1 MTMTIFEKKAL
12 YSFGCPNR
20 EATVER
26 LHMIILLPVVS
37 NNSFLLVHTD
47 IDSTGFVH
55 AYEAKC
61 AKYTVSK
68 SCFIGSTTIENNHYF
83 REFPGYKTD

>member
-26 LHMIILLPVVS
+26 LHMIAVLAPDCETKKLFFNLAVKLSADRALVSLLFPHS
-37 NNSFLLVHTD
+37 PKGNGNLLRSGADH
-47 IDSTGFVH
+47 
-55 AYEAKC
+55 EAG
-61 AKYTVSK
+61 
-68 SCFIGSTTIENNHYF
+68 GSQHL
-83 REFPGYKTD
+83 

>member
-26 LHMIILLPVVS
+26 LHMIAGKVLRS
-37 NNSFLLVHTD
+37 GRGFLCSGQVQTVHSSATAD
-47 IDSTGFVH
+47 ERGTQT
-55 AYEAKC
+55 K
-61 AKYTVSK
+61 SK
-68 SCFIGSTTIENNHYF
+68 
-83 REFPGYKTD
+83 